1 MARADP
7 EDVFTY
13 KTRSEQRL
21 EWLKTRKR
29 PLTDEESDELYR
41 VLHAIYVRDRRLYY
55 AGQVERESTTKA
67 RGEDRRRNAQL
78 LEKMLDEAAMEQL
91 P

>member
-7 EDVFTY
+7 DTFGY

>member
-1 MARADP
+1 MAREDP
-7 EDVFTY
+7 DTFVY

-21 EWLKTRKR
+21 EWLKTRNR

-41 VLHAIYVRDRRLYY
+41 VLHAIYVRDRRMYY
-55 AGQVERESTTKA
+55 AGQVEREATRRA
-67 RGEDRRRNAQL
+67 RTEDTQRNAQL
-78 LEKMLDEAAMEQL
+78 LEKVLDEASMEPL